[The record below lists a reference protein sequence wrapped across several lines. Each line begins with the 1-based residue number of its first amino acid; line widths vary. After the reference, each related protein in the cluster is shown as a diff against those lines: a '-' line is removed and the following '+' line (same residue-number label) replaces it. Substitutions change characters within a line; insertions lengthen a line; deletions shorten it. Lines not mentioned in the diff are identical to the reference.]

1 VARVGDDGSIMLS
14 KINSGRLSEP
24 STSTTISSNSSSTSR
39 DGEGTSTQ
47 RKHWTLRH
55 KIDAAS
61 MAAES
66 GEHVSNSENR
76 GLVLWT
82 GGDSHQVLL
91 AQQQERRH
99 MELTGGPLGGHQ
111 PDKRPGLGLNAAATG
126 GRPYGLSLVLSVVD
140 GASSHIF
147 HTLLLYLRCFIFFS
161 VVNRTDACFP

>member
-1 VARVGDDGSIMLS
+1 
-14 KINSGRLSEP
+14 
-24 STSTTISSNSSSTSR
+24 
-39 DGEGTSTQ
+39 
-47 RKHWTLRH
+47 
-55 KIDAAS
+55 

-147 HTLLLYLRCFIFFS
+147 HTLLLYLRCSIFFS

>member
-1 VARVGDDGSIMLS
+1 MARVGDDGSIMLS

-99 MELTGGPLGGHQ
+99 MELTGRSVDTSRTRGPDWGSTRRRRVA
-111 PDKRPGLGLNAAATG
+111 D
-126 GRPYGLSLVLSVVD
+126 
-140 GASSHIF
+140 
-147 HTLLLYLRCFIFFS
+147 
-161 VVNRTDACFP
+161 RTD